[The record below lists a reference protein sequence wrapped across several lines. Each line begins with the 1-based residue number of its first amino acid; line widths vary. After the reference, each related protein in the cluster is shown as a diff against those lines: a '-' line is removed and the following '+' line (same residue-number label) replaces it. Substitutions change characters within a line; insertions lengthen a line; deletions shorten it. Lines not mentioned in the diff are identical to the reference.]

1 MAIPKEQL
9 QLIEQ
14 LLNLPGV
21 RVLDADI
28 AEREMTIQIESTDDY
43 AVCHKCGQKATEFYC
58 YGETLRLRH
67 LPVFNRRVYLSYRP
81 KRYRCLNCD
90 DRPTTTRRDDWYDAK
105 AGVTRAFAQFL
116 LLEIVG
122 ATLRDVALKHQVSY
136 DLLRGALQR
145 YVGGEVD
152 WSRFKELRILGLDE
166 ISLLKGHRDFVTIVS
181 ARDEQAEPVVL
192 AVLEGREKQTVIAF
206 LKSIPEELR
215 VTVSEVCTDLYEGF
229 ANAVKE
235 VLPRVKVVAD
245 RFHVSKLLRSAVDT
259 LRKTEMGTIKEALK
273 PEEYAAF
280 KGVLWVWR
288 RNQQDLTEEELQQLE
303 LLFECSPLLRRA
315 HNLREKLYQIF
326 ETKQTKQAG
335 ERAIRAWIKEVKSSG
350 LDCFDKFLATLE
362 AWMDEIT
369 NYFISRL
376 SSGWVEGLNNKI
388 KVLKRRCYGIRNLPN
403 LFRRIWLD
411 LKGYEAF
418 AH

>member
-1 MAIPKEQL
+1 MSIPNEQL

-21 RVLDADI
+21 RVLNAEI
-28 AEREMTIQIESTDDY
+28 AEREMTIQIEATDDH
-43 AVCHKCGQKATEFYC
+43 ALCHKCGQKATEFYC
-58 YGETLRLRH
+58 LSEALRLRH

-81 KRYRCLNCD
+81 KRYRCLNCH

-122 ATLRDVALKHQVSY
+122 ATLSDVAFKHQVSY
-136 DLLRGALQR
+136 DLLRGLLHR
-145 YVGGEVD
+145 HVGGEVD
-152 WSRFKELRILGLDE
+152 WGQFTELRVLGLDE
-166 ISLLKGHRDFVTIVS
+166 ISLLKGHRDFVTVIS
-181 ARDEQAEPVVL
+181 ARDERAGPVVL

-206 LKSIPEELR
+206 LQRIPEQLR
-215 VTVSEVCTDLYEGF
+215 ATVKAVCTDLYDGF
-229 ANAVKE
+229 AGAVKE
-235 VLPRVKVVAD
+235 VLPQAKVVAD
-245 RFHVSKLLRSAVDT
+245 RFHVAKLFRGATDA
-259 LRKTEMGTIKEALK
+259 LRKSEMGEIKQALK

-288 RNQQDLTEEELQQLE
+288 RNQQDLTEEELEQLE

-315 HNLREKLYQIF
+315 HHLREKLSQIF

-335 ERAIRAWIKEVKSSG
+335 EREIRAWIKEVKGSG

-362 AWMDEIT
+362 TWMDEIT
-369 NYFISRL
+369 NYFLSRL

-411 LKGYEAF
+411 LKGYQAF